1 MRRGE
6 AAAGTG
12 GDDTQPAAALTQTRT
27 GPEVASRAVPPL
39 DWPAVRVAD
48 AIVTLLAPR
57 TVLDAGSGLEAL
69 VGELCAR
76 GVEATG
82 VPPSALSAPLGGPY
96 DLVCCVEVLQHL
108 DPTGAAEAVAHV
120 AAASDRVLFA
130 SSPAPEGEAHAL
142 PVERWSQLFA
152 AQGLFRDFRH
162 DAGYL
167 SPWAVLYRRQELS
180 APELVLDYDRAWA
193 ALRAET
199 VALRAALAEAQDRA
213 RAQGTPGEAEELRK
227 EILRLRDLVVG
238 QEAELATALGR
249 VAELESPFH
258 EHLEQRLQA
267 MLHSS
272 SWRLGRFLT
281 KPLRMWRE
289 RR

>member
-1 MRRGE
+1 MLAPARMIRSAGRRTRARRG
-6 AAAGTG
+6 A
-12 GDDTQPAAALTQTRT
+12 
-27 GPEVASRAVPPL
+27 EVASRAVPTL
-39 DWPAVRVAD
+39 DGPSARVAE
-48 AIVTLLAPR
+48 AIVSQLAPR
-57 TVLDAGSGLEAL
+57 TVLDAGGGLEAL
-69 VGELCAR
+69 VGELHAR

-82 VPPSALSAPLGGPY
+82 VPPTALGAPLDGHY
-96 DLVCCVEVLQHL
+96 DLVCCVEVLQDL
-108 DPTGAAEAVAHV
+108 DPAGAAEAVAHL

-130 SSPAPEGEAHAL
+130 SSPDPEGEAHAM

-152 AQGLFRDFRH
+152 SQGLLRDFRH

-180 APELVLDYDRAWA
+180 AAELVLDYDRAWA

-199 VALRAALAEAQDRA
+199 VALRTALAEAHDRA
-213 RAQGTPGEAEELRK
+213 RAQGRPGEADELRK

-258 EHLEQRLQA
+258 EHLEQRLHA
-267 MLHSS
+267 VLHSNS
-272 SWRLGRFLT
+272 RRLGQFLT
-281 KPLRMWRE
+281 KPLRLWRE